1 MAGDIDIAVCRRTM
15 QPFVEQQVGTR
26 RNFLPLRKGSRR
38 LRIGSSLFLTV
49 QILAHASTTALAV
62 GPEQRLKLWKKV
74 RFGAEMA
81 EQRVSALK
89 LITHLLFHLGTIVAV
104 E

>member
-1 MAGDIDIAVCRRTM
+1 MPRDIDIAVRRRTV
-15 QPFVEQQVGTR
+15 QPFVEQQVGAGR
-26 RNFLPLRKGSRR
+26 DILPLRKGSGC
-38 LRIGSSLFLTV
+38 LRIGSSLFVVV
-49 QILAHASTTALAV
+49 QIFANTSATALAV
-62 GPEQRLKLWKKV
+62 GPEQRLQLWKKV

-81 EQRVSALK
+81 KQRVSALK